1 MSSAEEKNES
11 ENHSGQGPKEV
22 RVAYFRSQDKKELR
36 RVLKSRDEYKSP
48 SRLLWD
54 HLDRSLLPRIRR
66 GEYRPRKLAAAVARW
81 EAGSSAREHAQ
92 LALPDWTAVE
102 EAARVANRDLR
113 RLDETLAWHGSTR
126 GVPFCLLEATA
137 IVRAAA
143 REVATSTRGGPLA
156 LFSGQGSSKKTASG
170 WKSSNRNPFGWDTS
184 SWDASS
190 RDASEQDD
198 SQKDNSREDD
208 SNKDDPGDMGGAPPE
223 DDGPSYQVL
232 AKLPGRERAGKP
244 VMLPITVEAKDR
256 LIEKA
261 RGRAWDGSDL
271 ARGALR
277 KLLSWIQEA
286 PGEASEYVRAGSPLY
301 QPCREGSYS
310 GYQLYIEPET
320 KRELEQTRAFL
331 EKYLRSQA
339 GGGFDRRLNQREILQ
354 AAARLAIETSG
365 PRPPLPGQS

>member
-1 MSSAEEKNES
+1 MSSAEEKHKS
-11 ENHSGQGPKEV
+11 KDPSGQGPKEV
-22 RVAYFRSQDKKELR
+22 RVVHFRSQDKKELQ

-66 GEYRPRKLAAAVARW
+66 GEYRPRRLAAAVARR
-81 EAGSSAREHAQ
+81 EAGSSPREHAQ
-92 LALPDWTAVE
+92 VGLPDWTAVE
-102 EAARVANRDLR
+102 KAARVANRDLR
-113 RLDETLAWHGSTR
+113 RFGEALAWHGSVR
-126 GVPFCLLEATA
+126 GVPFCLLGATA

-143 REVATSTRGGPLA
+143 REIAASTRGGPPA
-156 LFSGQGSSKKTASG
+156 LFSRQGSLEEAASG
-170 WKSSNRNPFGWDTS
+170 WKSSG
-184 SWDASS
+184 
-190 RDASEQDD
+190 RDASGRNASERD
-198 SQKDNSREDD
+198 SSQEDNSGAE
-208 SNKDDPGDMGGAPPE
+208 SGAPPK
-223 DDGPSYQVL
+223 DDGPSYQAL
-232 AKLPGRERAGKP
+232 AKLPGRERPGKP
-244 VMLPITVEAKDR
+244 VMLPITAEAKDR

-301 QPCREGSYS
+301 QACREGSYS

-331 EKYLRSQA
+331 EKYLREQT
-339 GGGFDRRLNQREILQ
+339 GEGFDRRLNQREILQ

-365 PRPPLPGQS
+365 PRPPLPGRS

>member
-1 MSSAEEKNES
+1 MSSAKEKRKS

-81 EAGSSAREHAQ
+81 EAGLSSREHAQ

-113 RLDETLAWHGSTR
+113 RLDETLAWYGSTR
-126 GVPFCLLEATA
+126 GVPFCLLGATA
-137 IVRAAA
+137 VVRAAA
-143 REVATSTRGGPLA
+143 REIATSTRGGPPA
-156 LFSGQGSSKKTASG
+156 LFSRQGSSEEAASG
-170 WKSSNRNPFGWDTS
+170 WKSSDRDPFG
-184 SWDASS
+184 

-198 SQKDNSREDD
+198 SQEDNSREDD
-208 SNKDDPGDMGGAPPE
+208 SNKDDPGDIGGAPPK
-223 DDGPSYQVL
+223 DDGPSYQAL

-244 VMLPITVEAKDR
+244 VMLPITAEAKDR

-277 KLLSWIQEA
+277 KLLSWIQKA

-331 EKYLRSQA
+331 EKYLRNQA

>member
-1 MSSAEEKNES
+1 MSSAEEKHES

-36 RVLKSRDEYKSP
+36 RVLKSRDEYKSL

-54 HLDRSLLPRIRR
+54 HLDRSLLPRIQR

-81 EAGSSAREHAQ
+81 EAGLSAREHAQ

-113 RLDETLAWHGSTR
+113 CLDEALAWYGRTR
-126 GVPFCLLEATA
+126 GVPFCLLETTA

-143 REVATSTRGGPLA
+143 REIATSTRGGPPA
-156 LFSGQGSSKKTASG
+156 LFSGQGSSKETASG
-170 WKSSNRNPFGWDTS
+170 WKSSDRDPFGR
-184 SWDASS
+184 DASS

-198 SQKDNSREDD
+198 SQEDNSREDD
-208 SNKDDPGDMGGAPPE
+208 SNKDGPGDIGGAPPE
-223 DDGPSYQVL
+223 DDGPSYQAL

-244 VMLPITVEAKDR
+244 VMLPITAEAKDR

-271 ARGALR
+271 ARGALQ

-286 PGEASEYVRAGSPLY
+286 PDKASEYVRAGSPLY

-339 GGGFDRRLNQREILQ
+339 GRGFDRRLNQREILQ

>member
-143 REVATSTRGGPLA
+143 REVATSTRGGPPA
-156 LFSGQGSSKKTASG
+156 LFSRQGSSEEVASG

-331 EKYLRSQA
+331 EKYLRNQV